1 MKKAIQ
7 KQRIVEYMR
16 KYGGITSLDA
26 QMELGV
32 ARLASRICDLKKAGV
47 IIEDEWITVQDRY
60 GNHCRVKLYK
70 LGEDN
75 G

>member
-7 KQRIVEYMR
+7 KQRIVEYMHQ
-16 KYGGITSLDA
+16 YGGITHLDA
-26 QMELGV
+26 QRELGV
-32 ARLASRICDLKKAGV
+32 ARLASRVCDLKKSGV
-47 IIEDEWITVQDRY
+47 VIEDEWVTVKDRF
-60 GNHCRVKLYK
+60 GDDCRVKRYK